1 MLASCPPTNRLDAM
15 SLAPTSSPTAQGSAI
30 RQRFADLQTQ
40 GRCALMPFLMAGDPD
55 LATTA
60 STLLA
65 LQAHGADLIEL
76 GIPYSDPLAD
86 GPVIQAAAARALAA
100 RTTPVA
106 VLEMLRSLQDQLTLP
121 VILFTYSNPL
131 LNRGMEPFCRM
142 AAEAGAAGLVVPDL
156 PLEEAEKLSPIAAGH
171 GLDLVLLVAPT
182 TPAERMARIHASSR
196 GFTYLVSVTGV
207 TGVRAALESRVEPLV
222 QALKQQGGCPVA
234 VGFGIS
240 SPEQAHQVKTW
251 GADGAI
257 VGSALVKVMAT
268 AQAAG
273 EDAPAAA
280 GRFCAELRQ
289 ALDQA

>member
-1 MLASCPPTNRLDAM
+1 M
-15 SLAPTSSPTAQGSAI
+15 SLAPSTSVPPVHGSAI
-30 RQRFADLQTQ
+30 SERFTALRNQ

-55 LATTA
+55 LDTTA
-60 STLLA
+60 ASLLA
-65 LQAHGADLIEL
+65 LQDNGADLIEL

-100 RTTPVA
+100 HTTPA
-106 VLEMLRSLQDQLTLP
+106 SVLHLLGTLRSRLTVP

-131 LNRGMEPFCRM
+131 LNLGMEVFCRQ

-156 PLEEAEKLSPIAAGH
+156 PLEEAEKLSPIAAAH

-182 TPAERMARIHASSR
+182 TPMERMARIHATSR

-207 TGVRAALESRVEPLV
+207 TGVRAALESRVEPLL
-222 QALKQQGGCPVA
+222 QALKHQGGCPVA

-240 SPEQAHQVKTW
+240 SPEQAHQVKAW

-257 VGSALVKVMAT
+257 VGSALVRVMAA
-268 AQAAG
+268 AQQAG
-273 EDAPAAA
+273 EDGAAAA
-280 GRFCAELRQ
+280 GRFCAELRHG
-289 ALDQA
+289 LDQP